1 MVRVKIAPDI
11 EFKMDIELEGITMD
25 SRDHDVQQHKKEVYE
40 AFMERI
46 RKGYPESDMK
56 VDTFE
61 FGLDKSEKLEKVA

>member
-11 EFKMDIELEGITMD
+11 EFKMEIELEGITID
-25 SRDHDVQQHKKEVYE
+25 SRDHDVQQHKKEVYD
-40 AFMERI
+40 AFIERLH
-46 RKGYPESDMK
+46 RGFPEIDLK

>member
-1 MVRVKIAPDI
+1 MVRIKIAPDI
-11 EFKMDIELEGITMD
+11 EFKLDIELEGITMD

-46 RKGYPESDMK
+46 RKGFTEAEMT